1 MGAVHALIAEVTVDF
16 EDAVNTTNDGTLQV
30 QLRRNAQVEVNI
42 QRIGVGDKRASGRA
56 TVQGLQHRG
65 LDFNEVLAFQV
76 VTQCAHDL
84 HADHGVLAGLFADNE
99 VIIALAHTGIFC
111 HIGKGH
117 RQRAQGL
124 SGHGPLGDHDGQL
137 AAAGGNYAATHGDE
151 IAQVNIGLPRVEA
164 LLAYLGQRKHGLHLG
179 AVAILQGGKAQLAGI
194 AHKDKAAGNGV
205 GYLGFLAWGQVG
217 HAFFRAR
224 LFTLGHYAEI
234 VAQILQRDGALNG
247 DRVGLYAGF
256 QQAIALLA
264 ADAQLLRD
272 IVYFIILLLAHV
284 SLG

>member
-1 MGAVHALIAEVTVDF
+1 M
-16 EDAVNTTNDGTLQV
+16 
-30 QLRRNAQVEVNI
+30 
-42 QRIGVGDKRASGRA
+42 
-56 TVQGLQHRG
+56 
-65 LDFNEVLAFQV
+65 
-76 VTQCAHDL
+76 
-84 HADHGVLAGLFADNE
+84 
-99 VIIALAHTGIFC
+99 
-111 HIGKGH
+111 
-117 RQRAQGL
+117 
-124 SGHGPLGDHDGQL
+124 
-137 AAAGGNYAATHGDE
+137 
-151 IAQVNIGLPRVEA
+151 
-164 LLAYLGQRKHGLHLG
+164 
-179 AVAILQGGKAQLAGI
+179 
-194 AHKDKAAGNGV
+194 